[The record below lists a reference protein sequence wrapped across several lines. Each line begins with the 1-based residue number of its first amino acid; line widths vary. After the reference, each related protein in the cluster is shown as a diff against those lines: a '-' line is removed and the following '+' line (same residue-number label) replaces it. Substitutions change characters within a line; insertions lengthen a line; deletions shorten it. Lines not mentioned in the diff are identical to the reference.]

1 MADNRLYN
9 ILQSTES
16 NFNSISEARAQFP
29 MGDIVQ
35 QAATPVYSQNYLAD
49 HSNPN
54 YKEGQH
60 NESKKQPKKTE
71 LKPNPQTTSTG
82 FGTGNFAGTGWKDK
96 ALKNVLEEND
106 TSLPTGPLPDIS
118 NLSQLSIQQ
127 GPQKVGEQELVPGRA
142 NQFGYRATNTITGAG
157 KQIGSNITSFVGTLA
172 KNAGETMSKGTTNN
186 LIWRQNGEGNPN
198 SLNAKMAPSV
208 DKFGSTVQATA
219 DELGKAAQADI
230 GQAKNGLSKFGQAG
244 VDIATNVI
252 QMGFDAAVGAVTGGA
267 SLASMFVRSAGGAM
281 QKARS
286 EGADTTQQT
295 AYGLAT
301 GAIEVITEKLADGVA
316 KIYGGGA
323 ADDIAEKLV
332 RKFAKTDTG
341 RTALR
346 ALYGMVSEGGEEV
359 ISDLLA
365 PYADLLYNDKS
376 FSDTL
381 KNTFKGTYDPSELLY
396 DFVIGFTIGGLGQG
410 ASIATGQNAQA
421 NAELRA
427 VDTIQN
433 NLAANGMDAS
443 NAGRAANI
451 LADVAKGD
459 TISRRDSRFLDS
471 VGGYNTAAPQINN
484 PLVQNN
490 APAQQAE
497 TPAPATPSA
506 EAQPVDAS
514 APVPSEPATP
524 ARTVETVQA
533 ELDPILNEISEIDK
547 AIAENDAAMK
557 QMMAEVENPDDR
569 AIIIGQANQVKQSLE
584 ADKAKLQEQ
593 ADDLK
598 KEQRDIRSTEIQAE
612 KGRLSAGRE
621 ATGAKKA
628 PNPQP
633 ETHIDNRTT
642 ESVGKSNVNAFQ
654 YDNPEVKPFYKRA
667 AEILMRDLGFMQSS
681 KRSEYGKGTVY
692 GASSKF
698 LERVS
703 SYFGSLND
711 AIAACEQIIY
721 DKGRENFADPKRI
734 ELFLDEM
741 LSNGYEPVDTS
752 LPIIQASSDYL
763 ALKGSLQGGTQYDP
777 RARAIQAEM
786 ASDFTGSM
794 TEEEAGTIVDR
805 NYAET
810 GFYDPYTRD
819 GQADPSVNE
828 GRQTFEDIDAADT
841 ASMEEK
847 YGRGNAAETQN
858 TASEPTTQADTPT
871 EQQSAGTTD
880 SEQFNSKTETTTDTN
895 WQSARPGIPPQRPTG
910 IKTDTSYAE
919 LGQQYGTIEQGEN
932 PVRDSQTPQRTAPD
946 NKVSESVRTV
956 QEAAA
961 TPDTRL
967 QNIQSAVVDGKFS
980 FVPIPNTER
989 AAQAEA
995 KLKKDGWQKMLRDW
1009 TSAVRSGQASA
1020 DLVAQGAVLLN
1031 NAANSSEC
1039 SGSEYIDLMM
1049 DYVQLERSTGQALQA
1064 ARILKTLSPEGKLY
1078 GLQKVVQNMNE
1089 RDNTNSKGNSQNANS
1104 DDAISALT
1112 ESTDGRYSIPESLID
1127 EYRQQTSDEGRD
1139 AVIDKMQQA
1148 IADQIPSSL
1157 GDKFTAIRY
1166 LNMLGNFKTQVRN
1179 VSGNTGMMLV
1189 QKAKNTVRSAL
1200 ETIASVASGGRYQKQ
1215 YSSLTL
1221 FHPSLISAAWND
1233 IQNTSGLKDT
1243 AMGEKKYSS
1252 ASTQFEK
1259 GIEEKRNPFKFGDNR
1274 VTRFFHIA
1282 NKQGPAGKL
1291 LSLYNKATSWAMEA
1305 GDDIFVSMNYTDAL
1319 AGYLQAHKISADQWT
1334 SLVAEADSD
1343 PGSTAAKTVDDARAF
1358 AIKQAQEAT
1367 FRDTNRISDFAQNF
1381 DRNWGKAKIITQGIA
1396 PFRKTPANVGVRMEE
1411 YSPLGFVNTAV
1422 KAIQAAKGSE
1432 NVTGADVVD
1441 SLSKSLT
1448 GTGLAI
1454 VGFALAQAGRARTK
1468 SDDDKQE
1475 AFDKLRG
1482 LQDYSITVGD
1492 GLNLTLDWAVPASA
1506 SIFMGVEMFNLV
1518 RDGNISPNDA
1528 MKVIG
1533 NLTAPMLEMSML
1545 SGVNDALNN
1554 ISNFNEDTDALPQF
1568 LLNSA
1573 VGYLF
1578 QGLTNTLAG
1587 QFEQANEEYRQSY
1600 YTNPDN
1606 KILPTSVQK
1615 KFAQAGNKTPGIDW
1629 QASDY
1634 IDAWGRKQKNEGTT
1648 AQRYANALFNPSYTS
1663 RLSSKETAVDSE
1675 LQRLYDYG
1683 KDIDGFPSVLPQ
1695 TAKRNTTV
1703 NGTKLSP
1710 EEYEEYATTKGQESL
1725 RLVSNLI
1732 KSDTYKALDDEGK
1745 AAAISDC
1752 YSYAKYIADSKIA
1765 ESRGEEYTN
1774 GTYTGLMTGVDKSG
1788 SAYDKTALNSSNF
1801 VEYTAFKIG
1810 LDRAVD
1816 ASDYKA
1822 IDKLMNSYG
1831 KMNSNLKTVVSER
1844 NPVARAL
1851 STWKDAGLNS
1861 QTYYAVQREL
1871 VKSQR
1876 KLDKSQKTGSVVEL
1890 DALANVNMPEAK
1902 KKRLIDSLPDYGSK
1916 TVKGVYDILYNYGF
1930 NSKQINEF
1938 WNTSQN
1944 WVYKDTGDTQ
1954 SSQKAG
1960 TLQPLEAYYAI
1971 EQLPGL
1977 DDAQKQDIYN
1987 QMREVANVP
1996 YKINDWGNYTFLS
2009 ERSYYESGRSRQE
2022 FGSNTR
2028 TTQNPLYSS
2037 YSNAQAAPAQAAQ
2050 SDDVLKAILS
2060 GK

>member
-1 MADNRLYN
+1 MADNKLYN
-9 ILQSTES
+9 ILQSRES

-35 QAATPVYSQNYLAD
+35 QAAAPVYSPNYLAD
-49 HSNPN
+49 HANPN
-54 YKEGQH
+54 YDSSRRHQTEEQKPSIWKSIGDAFTKSP
-60 NESKKQPKKTE
+60 NEMAGVTESETKTPNYLSTSTQPTA
-71 LKPNPQTTSTG
+71 TG
-82 FGTGNFAGTGWKDK
+82 FGTGNFAGTDWRYSKDNKTKEEKLLTEDEASGQTQPAKSTKPEEPKKPNYGTAGGNIDLNDRPTVANPNFTYSTVDSFSTNIDGKEVLLPTVIKENGKWKHVSEEEALEHYYKTGEKLGVFNTPEEANSYAEALHNNQAEQYGSNAPKFLGQKDK
-96 ALKNVLEEND
+96 
-106 TSLPTGPLPDIS
+106 LPDIS
-118 NLSQLSIQQ
+118 NLSQLSLQQ
-127 GPQKVGEQELVPGRA
+127 GPKKVGEQELVPGRA
-142 NQFGYRATNTITGAG
+142 DQLGYRATNTITGAG
-157 KQIGSNITSFVGTLA
+157 KQIGSQITSFAGTLA

-219 DELGKAAQADI
+219 EELGKSAQADI
-230 GQAKNGLSKFGQAG
+230 DQAKNGLSKFGQAG

-286 EGADTTQQT
+286 KGADTTQQT

-332 RKFAKTDTG
+332 RKFAKSDTG

-365 PYADLLYNDKS
+365 PYAELLYNDKS
-376 FSDTL
+376 FSDTV

-410 ASIATGQNAQA
+410 ASIATGQSAQA

-427 VDTIQN
+427 IDTIQN
-433 NLAANGMDAS
+433 NLVANGMDAS
-443 NAGRAANI
+443 KAGRAANI
-451 LADVAKGD
+451 LSEVAKGE
-459 TISRRDSRFLDS
+459 TISQRDSKFLDS
-471 VGGYNTAAPQINN
+471 VGGYNTSAPQASN

-490 APAQQAE
+490 APEQQAETTPATTARAETTTPTTQQNTITPADARKVYDDINLDYGWVNTEQITEKIKSKTTAELEAVLNLTIESDPNEEDNINRLRAQDKADIDDLIREELQRRQAE
-497 TPAPATPSA
+497 TPAPST
-506 EAQPVDAS
+506 QP
-514 APVPSEPATP
+514 
-524 ARTVETVQA
+524 
-533 ELDPILNEISEIDK
+533 
-547 AIAENDAAMK
+547 
-557 QMMAEVENPDDR
+557 
-569 AIIIGQANQVKQSLE
+569 
-584 ADKAKLQEQ
+584 
-593 ADDLK
+593 
-598 KEQRDIRSTEIQAE
+598 
-612 KGRLSAGRE
+612 
-621 ATGAKKA
+621 
-628 PNPQP
+628 
-633 ETHIDNRTT
+633 
-642 ESVGKSNVNAFQ
+642 
-654 YDNPEVKPFYKRA
+654 
-667 AEILMRDLGFMQSS
+667 
-681 KRSEYGKGTVY
+681 
-692 GASSKF
+692 
-698 LERVS
+698 
-703 SYFGSLND
+703 
-711 AIAACEQIIY
+711 
-721 DKGRENFADPKRI
+721 
-734 ELFLDEM
+734 
-741 LSNGYEPVDTS
+741 
-752 LPIIQASSDYL
+752 
-763 ALKGSLQGGTQYDP
+763 
-777 RARAIQAEM
+777 
-786 ASDFTGSM
+786 
-794 TEEEAGTIVDR
+794 
-805 NYAET
+805 
-810 GFYDPYTRD
+810 
-819 GQADPSVNE
+819 
-828 GRQTFEDIDAADT
+828 ADT
-841 ASMEEK
+841 TNPAPSGPVAPANIGENHSIEN
-847 YGRGNAAETQN
+847 GPQTQG
-858 TASEPTTQADTPT
+858 TASEPAPQAETPT
-871 EQQSAGTTD
+871 EQRNADTD
-880 SEQFNSKTETTTDTN
+880 ESEELNSKPDEGST
-895 WQSARPGIPPQRPTG
+895 SSGSSVPPGTPPQRPTG
-910 IKTDTSYAE
+910 IKTDTDYQT
-919 LGQQYGTIEQGEN
+919 LGEQYGTIEQGEN
-932 PVRDSQTPQRTAPD
+932 PVRDSQTPKRTTPGS
-946 NKVSESVRTV
+946 NVSESVRTV
-956 QEAAA
+956 QEAEA
-961 TPDTRL
+961 TPESRL
-967 QNIQSAVVDGKFS
+967 QSIQAAVVDGRFS
-980 FVPIPNTER
+980 FVPIANSEH
-989 AAQAEA
+989 AATAEA
-995 KLKKDGWQKMLRDW
+995 KLKKDGWAKTLRDW
-1009 TSAVRSGQASA
+1009 TAAVRSGQASA

-1031 NAANSSEC
+1031 NAGNNSEC
-1039 SGSEYIDLMM
+1039 TGTEYIDLLS
-1049 DYVQLERSTGQALQA
+1049 DYVQLTRGTAQALQA
-1064 ARILKTLSPEGKLY
+1064 ARILKTLSPEGRLY
-1078 GLQKVVQNMNE
+1078 GVQRVVQNMN
-1089 RDNTNSKGNSQNANS
+1089 DKAKPTNGKTKNAGT
-1104 DDAISALT
+1104 DVSAST
-1112 ESTDGRYSIPESLID
+1112 ELENKYSIPETLIE
-1127 EYRQQTSDEGRD
+1127 EYRQQTTDEGRD

-1179 VSGNTGMMLV
+1179 VAGNTGMMLV
-1189 QKAKNTVRSAL
+1189 QKAKNTVRSTL
-1200 ETIASVASGGRYQKQ
+1200 ETVASIASGGKYQKT
-1215 YSSLTL
+1215 YASLYN
-1221 FHPSLISAAWND
+1221 PRLIATAWND
-1233 IQNTSGLKDT
+1233 LQSTSGLKDT

-1274 VTRFFHIA
+1274 LTRALGIA

-1305 GDDIFVSMNYTDAL
+1305 GDDIFVSLNYTDAL

-1334 SLVAEADSD
+1334 ALVAEADSD
-1343 PGSTAAKTVDDARAF
+1343 PGSNASKTVDDARAF

-1411 YSPLGFVNTAV
+1411 YSPLGLIINTPV

-1506 SIFMGVEMFNLV
+1506 SIFMGVELFNLV

-1554 ISNFNEDTDALPQF
+1554 ISSFNEDTDALPQF

-1615 KFAQAGNKTPGIDW
+1615 KLAQAGNKTPGIDW

-1648 AQRYANALFNPSYTS
+1648 AQRYANALLNPSYTS
-1663 RLSSKETAVDSE
+1663 SLSSKETAVDSE

-1710 EEYEEYATTKGQESL
+1710 EEYETYAVKKGQESL
-1725 RLVSNLI
+1725 RLVTNLI
-1732 KSDTYKALDDEGK
+1732 DSIEYKNLSDDGK
-1745 AAAISDC
+1745 AKAISEC
-1752 YSYAKYIADSKIA
+1752 YSYAKYLADADISKRRKE
-1765 ESRGEEYTN
+1765 ESTN
-1774 GTYTGLMTGVDKSG
+1774 DSYYSLMTGVDKSG
-1788 SAYDKTALNSSNF
+1788 TQYDKTALNESNF
-1801 VEYTAFKIG
+1801 AAYTAFKIG
-1810 LDRAVD
+1810 MDEAVK
-1816 ASDYKA
+1816 AGDYKT
-1822 IDKLMNSYG
+1822 IDRYVSAYG
-1831 KMNSNLKTVVSER
+1831 RQNSNLQTVIGER
-1844 NPVARAL
+1844 NSVVRAL
-1851 STWKDAGLNS
+1851 STWKAADLDS
-1861 QTYYAVQREL
+1861 KTYYAVQREL
-1871 VKSQR
+1871 VKSQQR
-1876 KLDKSQKTGSVVEL
+1876 LDKSQKTGSVVEL
-1890 DALANVNMPEAK
+1890 DALANVNLPEAT

-1916 TVKGVYDILYNYGF
+1916 TVKGVYDILYDYGF
-1930 NSKQINEF
+1930 NSKQINNF
-1938 WNTSQN
+1938 WTQSQD
-1944 WVYKDTGDTQ
+1944 WVYKDTGDAQ

-1977 DDAQKQDIYN
+1977 TDSQKNDIYN
-1987 QMREVANVP
+1987 QMKEVANVP
-1996 YKINDWGNYTFLS
+1996 YKINDWGNYTFGS
-2009 ERSYYESGRSRQE
+2009 ERSYYQSGRSKQE
-2022 FGSNTR
+2022 FGTSTQ

-2037 YSNAQAAPAQAAQ
+2037 YSNSQSTSAPAAQ
-2050 SDDVLKAILS
+2050 NDDVLKAILS